1 MQRRELVGW
10 AQKAWPISERRGCRL
25 FGMERSSHRY
35 VHRRDPQQAL
45 RQRLKE
51 LAAVRVRFGYL
62 RLWTMVR
69 REGWQVNRKRVYR
82 LYKLDGLEVRTKKRR
97 KIASHARVP
106 LAQAVAPNQRWA
118 MDFVSDR
125 LADGSGFRVLTIV
138 DLFSRLNLALEAQKS
153 FTGAQV
159 SQVLET
165 LARRHGSPA
174 SITLD
179 NGTEFSSKA
188 MDAWATEHGVK
199 LDFIRP
205 GKPVENGFIESF
217 NGRLRDEC
225 LNVNVFFSVA
235 DANDKL
241 QRWSRDYNGVR
252 PHGALD
258 GAAPEEFLAR
268 YNWTKPLP
276 LEFHFADKA
285 GPIDC
290 QGAPAGL
297 ASCHGLDNRSALLP
311 KPDTNSKGRGGRGV
325 C

>member
-1 MQRRELVGW
+1 M
-10 AQKAWPISERRGCRL
+10 
-25 FGMERSSHRY
+25 
-35 VHRRDPQQAL
+35 L

-51 LAAVRVRFGYL
+51 LAAVRVRFGYV
-62 RLWTMVR
+62 RLWAMLR

-82 LYKLDGLEVRTKKRR
+82 LYKLDGLEVRTQKRR

-106 LAQAVAPNQRWA
+106 LAQASAPNQRWA
-118 MDFVSDR
+118 MDFVTDR
-125 LADGSGFRVLTIV
+125 LQDGSAFRVLTIV
-138 DLFSRLNLALEAQKS
+138 DLFSRLNLALEARKS

-159 SQVLET
+159 AEVLT
-165 LARRHGSPA
+165 ALAQRYGCPA

-188 MDAWATEHGVK
+188 MDAWATEYDVK

-225 LNVNVFFSVA
+225 LNVNVFFSMA
-235 DANDKL
+235 DANEKL
-241 QRWSRDYNGVR
+241 RRWSRDYNGVR

-258 GAAPEEFLAR
+258 GASPEEFLAR
-268 YNWTKPLP
+268 YHWTQPLP
-276 LEFHFADKA
+276 FEFHFADKA
-285 GPIDC
+285 GRNDC
-290 QGAPAGL
+290 QGNPAGL
-297 ASCHGLDNRSALLP
+297 AFGHDLDNRSVLLP
-311 KPDTNSKGRGGRGV
+311 SPDKNSKGRGGRGV

>member
-1 MQRRELVGW
+1 
-10 AQKAWPISERRGCRL
+10 
-25 FGMERSSHRY
+25 MERSSHRY
-35 VHRRDPQQAL
+35 QHRRDPQQAL

-51 LAAVRVRFGYL
+51 LAAVRVRFGYE
-62 RLWTMVR
+62 RLWAMLR

-106 LAQAVAPNQRWA
+106 LGQASAPHQRWA

-125 LADGSGFRVLTIV
+125 LADGSSFRVLTIV
-138 DLFSRLNLALEAQKS
+138 DLFSRLNLAVEAQKS

-159 SQVLET
+159 CRVLEA
-165 LARRHGSPA
+165 LAQRYGYPA

-179 NGTEFSSKA
+179 NGPEFSSKA
-188 MDAWATEHGVK
+188 LDAWATEHGVK

-225 LNVNVFFSVA
+225 LNVNVFFSMA

-241 QRWSRDYNGVR
+241 QRWGRDYNTVR

-268 YNWTKPLP
+268 YKWTKPLP
-276 LEFHFADKA
+276 FEFHFADKA
-285 GPIDC
+285 GRIDG
-290 QGAPAGL
+290 QGNPPGVACG
-297 ASCHGLDNRSALLP
+297 HGLDNRSALLP
-311 KPDTNSKGRGGRGV
+311 SPHTNSKGRGGRGV